1 MSSAKK
7 GGASAQ
13 KNALSSKNMH
23 GIGSNGSNVPQ
34 AFARGSSGNPSNLI
48 SGQKDS
54 RGLGSAGG
62 MGVDSDSA

>member
-1 MSSAKK
+1 
-7 GGASAQ
+7 
-13 KNALSSKNMH
+13 MH